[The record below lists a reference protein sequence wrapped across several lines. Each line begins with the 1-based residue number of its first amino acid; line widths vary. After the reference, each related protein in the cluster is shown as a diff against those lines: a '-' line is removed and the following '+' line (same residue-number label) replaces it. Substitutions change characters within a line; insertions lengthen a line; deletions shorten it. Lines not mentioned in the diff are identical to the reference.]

1 MVLVAGDV
9 MAAKRTTRRYH
20 PPADVET
27 LTAAALGLPADFVL
41 KYPQLFAAGDVSL
54 LKRPA
59 VAIVGSRKASPEG
72 LKRARQLARALVE
85 AGVVVMSGLAD
96 GIDQAAHRA
105 ALELR
110 GSTIAVI
117 GTPLDKAYPAA
128 HAELQE
134 RIYREQLLLSPF
146 AVGTR
151 TYPSHFTQRNQ
162 VMARLAAATV
172 IIEASDTS
180 GTLHQAAE
188 CERSGRPLLIARS
201 VVEDPKLTW
210 PKRFAGATTLD
221 NVKQVLA
228 AIA

>member
-1 MVLVAGDV
+1 MTQLVGDT
-9 MAAKRTTRRYH
+9 MAVKRTLRRYQ
-20 PPADVET
+20 PPVATEV
-27 LTAAALGLPADFVL
+27 LTAEELGFSADFKL
-41 KYPQLFAAGDVSL
+41 KYPLLYAAGDLSL
-54 LKRPA
+54 LSRPA
-59 VAIVGSRKASPEG
+59 VAIVGSRKATPEG
-72 LKRARQLARALVE
+72 LKRARQLARALTE
-85 AGVVVMSGLAD
+85 AGIVIMSGLAD

-105 ALELR
+105 ALEL
-110 GSTIAVI
+110 GGATIAVI

-151 TYPSHFTQRNQ
+151 TFPSHFTQRNQ

-201 VVEDPKLTW
+201 VVDDPKLTW
-210 PKRFAGATTLD
+210 PKRFSGATTLD
-221 NVKQVLA
+221 NVNQVLQ